1 MAGPLDLFVR
11 LGVLGVT
18 LSVFARDI
26 LGPLLG
32 EIGRS
37 HLAQDPRPASL
48 ANLGALIELFQQFL
62 VERHL
67 YCLHPYQSTT
77 FFIGATHEEAGAR
90 QFLKPTPPT
99 VSTRYPDP
107 AMTTDTFDPALLE
120 GEAFHLNPYPV
131 LKRLRHDHPVWQ
143 HPRDGTW
150 FVTRYE
156 DVVAGFLDHDSL
168 SSTIFEQS
176 HSAVFGPSLTAMD
189 GDEHSQ
195 KRAIIAPEFVG
206 RKLDAFM
213 PVIER
218 NVRDLIVGFTEK
230 AARDL
235 IEGFIKGRETDLV
248 DTFSTRLPVNVIV
261 DMLALPQSDH
271 DRFHYWYPTFLAGL
285 SPDPVLRKKGIEANT
300 EFHDYLD
307 PYVQERLRNP
317 GDDLIS
323 KLCMAEVEG
332 EKLTVH
338 DIKSFVSLL
347 LTAGGETTDRAIANL
362 WWLLLNHPEQFEAV
376 RQDHSL
382 IDQAFTETMR
392 CEAPVGGEVR
402 LVLQDWEMRGVTIPA
417 GAVVSLSIHGANH
430 DERVFSNPETFD
442 ILREDLYIGREMR
455 VGYHEAGRS
464 SHIGFGLGKHF
475 CVGYQLA
482 RTEAVV
488 GTRMIL
494 EAIDDVRIK
503 PGRNPVMGGNAGMR
517 SVTSLDIEFD
527 PA

>member
-1 MAGPLDLFVR
+1 
-11 LGVLGVT
+11 
-18 LSVFARDI
+18 
-26 LGPLLG
+26 
-32 EIGRS
+32 
-37 HLAQDPRPASL
+37 
-48 ANLGALIELFQQFL
+48 
-62 VERHL
+62 
-67 YCLHPYQSTT
+67 
-77 FFIGATHEEAGAR
+77 
-90 QFLKPTPPT
+90 
-99 VSTRYPDP
+99 
-107 AMTTDTFDPALLE
+107 MTTDTFDPALLE

-131 LKRLRHDHPVWQ
+131 LKRLRHDHPVWR
-143 HPRDGTW
+143 HPRDGAW
-150 FVTRYE
+150 SVTRYE
-156 DVVAGFLDHDSL
+156 DVVDGFLDHDAL

-189 GDEHSQ
+189 GDEHNQ

-230 AARDL
+230 AAREL
-235 IEGFIKGRETDLV
+235 VEGFIEGRETDLV

-285 SPDPVLRKKGIEANT
+285 SPDPVLRKKGIKANQ
-300 EFHDYLD
+300 EFHDYLE

-317 GDDLIS
+317 GEDLIS
-323 KLCMAEVEG
+323 KLCLAEVEG
-332 EKLTVH
+332 EKLSVH
-338 DIKSFVSLL
+338 DIKSFASLL

-362 WWLLLNHPEQFEAV
+362 WWLLLNHPEQFAAV
-376 RQDHSL
+376 QQDHSL

-392 CEAPVGGEVR
+392 CEAPVGGESR
-402 LVLQDWEMRGVTIPA
+402 LVLRDWEMRGVTIPA
-417 GAVVSLSIHGANH
+417 GDVVSLSIHSANH
-430 DERVFSNPETFD
+430 DERFFADPETFN
-442 ILREDLYIGREMR
+442 IFREDLYIGREMR
-455 VGYHEAGRS
+455 VGYREGGRS

-494 EAIDDVRIK
+494 EAIGDARIK

-527 PA
+527 VA